1 MQAMD
6 RQEYVMG
13 IKGMIKL
20 YEVILENRCRD
31 LGLNLLEL
39 NILNFLFYNPEKNTA
54 SDIVEYRM
62 LPKANVSK
70 GIDSLVRKGY
80 VRREE
85 DASDRRRTNLY
96 LLSAAEPITQAIDG
110 VRTEYFE
117 KLFNGFTDYEQQE
130 YFRLCK
136 MIHGNVRRLLKEENK
151 SK

>member
-1 MQAMD
+1 MD

-13 IKGMIKL
+13 IRGMIKL

-31 LGLNLLEL
+31 LGLSLLEL

-96 LLSAAEPITQAIDG
+96 LLPAAEPITQTIDG
-110 VRTEYFE
+110 ARTEYFNR
-117 KLFNGFTDYEQQE
+117 LFEDFSEEELNE
-130 YFRLCK
+130 YFRLAEIAINST
-136 MIHGNVRRLLKEENK
+136 MRRLKEDLKQ
-151 SK
+151 

>member
-1 MQAMD
+1 MD

-13 IKGMIKL
+13 IRGMIKL
-20 YEVILENRCRD
+20 YEFILESRCGS

-96 LLSAAEPITQAIDG
+96 LLSAAEPITQAIDS

-151 SK
+151 GK

>member
-13 IKGMIKL
+13 IRVMIKL

-39 NILNFLFYNPEKNTA
+39 NIINFLFYNPEKNTA

-96 LLSAAEPITQAIDG
+96 LLPAAGPITQAIDG
-110 VRTEYFE
+110 ARTEYFNR
-117 KLFNGFTDYEQQE
+117 LFEDFSEEEMNE
-130 YFRLCK
+130 YFRLAK
-136 MIHGNVRRLLKEENK
+136 IAINSTRRGLKEDLK
-151 SK
+151 

>member
-1 MQAMD
+1 MD

-13 IKGMIKL
+13 IRGMIKL
-20 YEVILENRCRD
+20 YEVILESRCGN

-96 LLSAAEPITQAIDG
+96 LLPAAVPITQAIDG
-110 VRTEYFE
+110 ARTEYFK
-117 KLFNGFTDYEQQE
+117 KLFNGFSEGEERE
-130 YFRLCK
+130 YFH
-136 MIHGNVRRLLKEENK
+136 MSEIISYNVRRLLKEENK
-151 SK
+151 GK

>member
-1 MQAMD
+1 MD

-13 IKGMIKL
+13 IRGMIRL
-20 YEVILENRCRD
+20 YEVILENRCCD

-96 LLSAAEPITQAIDG
+96 LLPAAEPITQAIDCA
-110 VRTEYFE
+110 RTEYFE
-117 KLFNGFTDYEQQE
+117 KLFNGFTEDERQE
-130 YFRLCK
+130 YFRLGEKVNC
-136 MIHGNVRRLLKEENK
+136 NVRQLLKEG
-151 SK
+151 SKGK